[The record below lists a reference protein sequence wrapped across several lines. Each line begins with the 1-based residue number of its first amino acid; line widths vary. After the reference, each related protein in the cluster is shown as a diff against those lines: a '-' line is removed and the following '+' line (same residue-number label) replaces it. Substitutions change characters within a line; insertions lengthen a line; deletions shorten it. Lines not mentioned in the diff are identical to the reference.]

1 MDNNENEVI
10 DVEENTSENNGLKQ
24 ESQIMGLF
32 PKPVYRSHLGR
43 AFTEDEMEFMKD
55 LENECRPNNGNTTS
69 ANHYVLQKPVMSDIN
84 KIITREVNIF
94 LQQLYSPQWPIEAYV
109 TQSWLNYTK
118 PGQYHHKHSH
128 ANSFLSGV
136 LYINADPE
144 KDKIFFFN
152 DEKHHIFQITS
163 QEFNFFNSQ
172 SWWIPV
178 STGEMVIFKSDLTHA
193 VETVSA
199 DETRISL
206 AFNTFLKGT
215 IGHEDTLTGLK
226 L

>member
-1 MDNNENEVI
+1 M
-10 DVEENTSENNGLKQ
+10 
-24 ESQIMGLF
+24 
-32 PKPVYRSHLGR
+32 
-43 AFTEDEMEFMKD
+43 
-55 LENECRPNNGNTTS
+55 
-69 ANHYVLQKPVMSDIN
+69 
-84 KIITREVNIF
+84 
-94 LQQLYSPQWPIEAYV
+94 LYSPVWPVEAYI

-118 PGQYHHKHSH
+118 PGQFHHKHSH

-136 LYINADPE
+136 LYVNADPE

-152 DEKHHIFQITS
+152 DEKHHMFQLTS
-163 QEFNFFNSQ
+163 NNFNMFNSA

-178 STGEMVIFKSDLTHA
+178 KRSQIVIFKSDMTHA
-193 VETVSA
+193 VQTVDA
-199 DETRISL
+199 EETRISL